1 MLGQEVSAWLAYT
14 ILFSLFSI
22 ALFTHSINHWHII
35 PFALYAICITSGSLF
50 VVLNPNFSDPD
61 RPWRDQEPII
71 NQLPVYSILIF
82 AGVIDWQFV
91 YIRFIE
97 ATLKN
102 YKRWGSL
109 HPVIIS
115 EKGDAT
121 PGSINSSNHSTY
133 LTHNNLDSIYSMST
147 LTSKSSFLF
156 GYWTFWLYIST
167 LILHATAIIAFIIC
181 KIVVADPNIEA
192 LVSAIFITIMTFPSI
207 LNTMFVIYTGSRCH
221 SELISR
227 IMGQNGR
234 ETAIL
239 CLIPILFT
247 IVMSSTTIVAW
258 IAYTRPNPLLKP
270 FDGNLT
276 KWILAK
282 SFSIYFPLAILLLC
296 CLFKR
301 REYTALIEDN
311 YNGKTAR
318 KSASAEYILSKEP
331 PNYNNTTKFNN
342 NNKHIFV
349 KP

>member
-1 MLGQEVSAWLAYT
+1 MLGQEVSAWLAYA
-14 ILFSLFSI
+14 ILFCFFSI
-22 ALFTHSINHWHII
+22 ALFLHSIYHWNII
-35 PFALYAICITSGSLF
+35 PFTLYAICITSGSLF
-50 VVLNPNFSDPD
+50 VILNPNFSDPD

-82 AGVIDWQFV
+82 AGIIDWQFV

-97 ATLKN
+97 TTIKN

-109 HPVIIS
+109 HPIVIS

-121 PGSINSSNHSTY
+121 SGSIKRDLSTGTTTYTEHS
-133 LTHNNLDSIYSMST
+133 LDSLYSLSA
-147 LTSKSSFLF
+147 LTTKSSFLF
-156 GYWTFWLYIST
+156 GYWTFWIYISI
-167 LILHATAIIAFIIC
+167 LILYAIVILAFIIC
-181 KIVVADPNIEA
+181 KIAISDPNIESFA
-192 LVSAIFITIMTFPSI
+192 SAIFITIMTFPSI
-207 LNTMFVIYTGSRCH
+207 LNTMFVIYTGSKCH

-247 IVMSSTTIVAW
+247 IVMSSTTTIAW
-258 IAYTRPNPLLKP
+258 MGYTRPDPMIKP

-282 SFSIYFPLAILLLC
+282 SFSVYFPLTILLLC

-301 REYTALIEDN
+301 REYTTIIENN
-311 YNGKTAR
+311 YHT
-318 KSASAEYILSKEP
+318 KSAKPPVESKGSTHHP
-331 PNYNNTTKFNN
+331 IIFNN
-342 NNKHIFV
+342 NKRVFV